1 MLRIQQPTERVTGS
15 AGSETGHFK
24 GFNMLYRPLVIQKGR
39 SVGMKV
45 SFHIEEGVLPFWL
58 SPYGDIFLIH
68 LKMSSAYFI

>member
-1 MLRIQQPTERVTGS
+1 MSLILQAQKLDALKAS
-15 AGSETGHFK
+15 IC
-24 GFNMLYRPLVIQKGR
+24 YIDLVIQKGR